1 MERVTWKLNDLYKA
15 DAQKCYEEVQS
26 LEEITVENVLE
37 KGRDESSEL
46 HKCFTW
52 DNDEAAEKYR
62 LIQAR
67 DIIRSFVI
75 EQIKTEENVNV
86 RAISL
91 SSEPNVYKPTRILV
105 QQKDEYAELL
115 ARALREL
122 EIFKAKYKTLSEL
135 ESVLAE
141 IDEVLSL
148 SA

>member
-75 EQIKTEENVNV
+75 EQIKTED
-86 RAISL
+86 
-91 SSEPNVYKPTRILV
+91 TT
-105 QQKDEYAELL
+105 
-115 ARALREL
+115 LR
-122 EIFKAKYKTLSEL
+122 
-135 ESVLAE
+135 VLDKGE
-141 IDEVLSL
+141 
-148 SA
+148 